1 MSFLFRIPVLLLSLL
16 LTFTSAQSSNNA
28 SAVYVYDGS
37 DSTQFVFAIN
47 IDKST
52 GDLYFHLSSPAGNSW
67 VGVGIGE
74 EMKNAAMFIAY
85 PAANGHDVTI
95 SPRMGSG
102 HTEPTYDSNIKIDK
116 LSGNGLTGANTI
128 DGNDPGS
135 TGNIVADGVCRGC
148 AKMGSGTIEASTT
161 QPFIFAVGPV
171 FPRMASDSLSADL
184 SRHMLYGQFTMD
196 TTAALSDSGGAVPL
210 GPYQNKDASAATG
223 TTMDNDPAPRIHG
236 IVMSVV
242 FILAFPL
249 GAVLLRVWNK
259 VKAHIAIQVI
269 GLVLFCMAF
278 AGGSVVSMQYNRSK
292 HFNSAHQVIGIL
304 LLIALFAQLGL
315 GAYNHSIY
323 KRTQQKTIF
332 GKIHTYLG
340 PISMLVGII
349 NGYLGFRLAGTLRT
363 TRLTSPTLLTFSSQA
378 PKCLQSPT
386 RSSSSSSQ
394 SYSSAYGAYLIFVAA
409 RRPRK
414 QRVTSTRCLADL
426 LLEGLP
432 AHRRLM
438 LSRMCRCSDL
448 RVRRVYR
455 EWTRQLCSHGRWSD
469 AGTVCS
475 CCACV
480 WNQESALGE

>member
-349 NGYLGFRLAGTLRT
+349 NGYLGFRLAGAQMLAIPYSILVLVFAVIFLCIRGVSHF
-363 TRLTSPTLLTFSSQA
+363 RRRKKAEKAEGYQYPMFGGPPAGGPPGA
-378 PKCLQSPT
+378 PPPYAQQDVPLQ
-386 RSSSSSSQ
+386 RFESSQ
-394 SYSSAYGAYLIFVAA
+394 SL
-409 RRPRK
+409 PRMD
-414 QRVTSTRCLADL
+414 S
-426 LLEGLP
+426 P
-432 AHRRLM
+432 AVQPRTM
-438 LSRMCRCSDL
+438 
-448 RVRRVYR
+448 V
-455 EWTRQLCSHGRWSD
+455 
-469 AGTVCS
+469 
-475 CCACV
+475 
-480 WNQESALGE
+480 